1 MSLHALPQD
10 WYGWGEVWIPWLCL
24 AGLPMG
30 LVVFFDGTNGCY
42 GIFMVFFFT
51 FFKWKNTSINDG

>member
-42 GIFMVFFFT
+42 EIFEVFVLRFLNG
-51 FFKWKNTSINDG
+51 KI